1 MQTPE
6 YVAQGV
12 ITVLLLLTGKWVTGL
27 LSLVLTAYHVRAYLR
42 QEHQVGLSVQMGL
55 CPQLTMAHACR
66 ICVKM
71 TSCSQAGS
79 EDWQC
84 LWLGLRQSSN
94 VTLHKDFWPKLNV
107 SYAQGV

>member
-42 QEHQVGLSVQMGL
+42 QEHQVRLSVSMGV
-55 CPQLTMAHACR
+55 CPQLTIAYACR
-66 ICVKM
+66 ICAKM

-84 LWLGLRQSSN
+84 LCIGLRQSSN
-94 VTLHKDFWPKLNV
+94 VTLHRRSWPE
-107 SYAQGV
+107 SDSPYAQGV